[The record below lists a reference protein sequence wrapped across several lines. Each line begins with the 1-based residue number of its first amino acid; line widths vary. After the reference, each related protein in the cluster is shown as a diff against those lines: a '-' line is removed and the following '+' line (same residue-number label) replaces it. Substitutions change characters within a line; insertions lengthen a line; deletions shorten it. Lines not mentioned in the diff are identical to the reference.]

1 MTWAVIQC
9 ESQRELAVCLLLGR
23 MTLPTY
29 FPRIRLRKRIV
40 GLFPG
45 YVFCRLGP
53 QFYPVLWTPHVIRL
67 LMAGDRPAKLSD
79 EIVEN
84 IRKLEHRGLI
94 KLPQPPRLRLGQQV
108 KVIRGSFQGLLGL
121 YDGQSGKDR
130 ERVLLELLGRK
141 VRIELSAAN
150 VVPIQELVQ

>member
-1 MTWAVIQC
+1 MTWAVVQC
-9 ESQRELAVCLLLGR
+9 ESQRETAVCLLLGR

-45 YVFCRLGP
+45 YVFCQIGP
-53 QFYPVLWTPHVIRL
+53 QFYPVMWTPHVIRL
-67 LMAGDRPAKLSD
+67 LMAGDRPAKLGD
-79 EIVEN
+79 EIISS
-84 IRKLEHRGLI
+84 IRRLEHRGLV
-94 KLPQPPRLRLGQQV
+94 KLPQPARLRPGQPV

-121 YDGQSGKDR
+121 YDGQSSKDR
-130 ERVLLELLGRK
+130 ERVLLDLLGRK
-141 VRIELSAAN
+141 VRIELSAAD